1 MRRSA
6 PILAVDRIDRISSLR
21 RGDAGESR
29 VLRTCTS
36 TCANA
41 FGRERLGH
49 ARRPPG
55 QMMADRFRLARG
67 SHASAPCIDGA
78 RTDYRRFAETQV
90 LLKELKFKIKG
101 SRRKRLTAALFLT
114 TEPQWRRLLPI
125 KMLSTDRIR
134 RPQPARTYF
143 TNLSFGRTGARGG
156 AVRLKGLTL
165 LGSGSSASG
174 AISPLVTSSAQ
185 VFASSRRRSI

>member
-1 MRRSA
+1 MRRGA
-6 PILAVDRIDRISSLR
+6 PILAVDRIDRISSLW

-55 QMMADRFRLARG
+55 RTMADPFHLARG

-78 RTDYRRFAETQV
+78 PSAYRRSSKTQAR
-90 LLKELKFKIKG
+90 LCG
-101 SRRKRLTAALFLT
+101 TRRF
-114 TEPQWRRLLPI
+114 
-125 KMLSTDRIR
+125 
-134 RPQPARTYF
+134 
-143 TNLSFGRTGARGG
+143 
-156 AVRLKGLTL
+156 
-165 LGSGSSASG
+165 
-174 AISPLVTSSAQ
+174 
-185 VFASSRRRSI
+185 